1 MQTDI
6 RTEHFLFRMTP
17 AVCHPYMIL
26 ARVDRPIG
34 TWLLLLPCLW
44 SLALAPGGFRY
55 IDIGHVLLFGLGALL
70 MRAAGCTVNDLWDR
84 RLDAAVART
93 RGRPLAS
100 GALKPWQALAFL
112 TALLLASLVI
122 LLQLNDVTVVLGIL
136 SLFLVGLYP
145 LMKRWTWW
153 PQLFLGFTFNWGA
166 LMGWTATTG
175 HLEAPAVL
183 LYIGGIFWT
192 LAYDT
197 IYAHQDKEDDALIGI
212 RSTARLFGRRS
223 KLFVGAFFG
232 IALLFFAAA
241 EYVAGGRPFLII
253 LPGLHAMWQLRRWDM
268 DDPGNCL
275 KIFRSNRV
283 FGLLLLLMFGLLL

>member
-6 RTEHFLFRMTP
+6 RTEHFLFRMAP
-17 AVCHPYMIL
+17 AVCHPYMVL
-26 ARVDRPIG
+26 ARLDRPIG

-44 SLALAPGGFRY
+44 SLVLAPGGFRY
-55 IDIGHVLLFGLGALL
+55 IDVGHILLFSLGALL

-84 RLDAAVART
+84 KLDAAVVRT
-93 RGRPLAS
+93 RSRPLAS
-100 GALKPWQALAFL
+100 GALKPWQALVFL
-112 TALLLASLVI
+112 AGLLLASLFI
-122 LLQLNDVTVVLGIL
+122 LLQLNDVTVVMGIA

-166 LMGWTATTG
+166 LMGWTASTG

-212 RSTARLFGRRS
+212 RSTARLFGARS
-223 KLFVGAFFG
+223 KLFVGIFFA
-232 IALLFFAAA
+232 ISLLFFAIA
-241 EYVAGGRPFLII
+241 EYVAHGRPFLII
-253 LPGLHAMWQLRRWDM
+253 LPALHAVWQLHHWNM
-268 DDPGNCL
+268 DDAASCL

-283 FGLLLLLMFGLLL
+283 FGLLLLLMFGFLL